1 MSVGP
6 TPDDPERPFLPP
18 DEDSDRLFLPP
29 DNDPDRLFPP
39 PDNDPDRL
47 FLPPDDDLAPNRPGE
62 VLRTHLAAHPLDGP
76 ALFAARLLARR
87 PVQDEWR
94 HRLAAECAVGAELER
109 LGRGGW
115 HVLHS
120 LPLPPGSEISHL
132 LIGPGGVF
140 CLATEYVRAA
150 LVRADT
156 TDVRPGRGRRPQPYV
171 RRARQRADRATY
183 ALTRACGFPVPVHP
197 VLVLIGPRH
206 IERLPNRSGAEG
218 PGADRSGAEPLADA
232 DAKGDDADVRL
243 VLGAQAVTALGALG
257 GVLTPATADRIHT
270 VARNRR
276 TWQGI

>member
-1 MSVGP
+1 MEP
-6 TPDDPERPFLPP
+6 TSDDPDRFFLPP
-18 DEDSDRLFLPP
+18 DDPDRFSLPP
-29 DNDPDRLFPP
+29 D
-39 PDNDPDRL
+39 DPDRL

-76 ALFAARLLARR
+76 ALLAARLLGRR

-94 HRLAAECAVGAELER
+94 RRLAAECAVGAELER

-150 LVRADT
+150 RVRADA

-171 RRARQRADRATY
+171 RRSRQRAERATY
-183 ALTRACGFPVPVHP
+183 ALSRGCGFPVPARP
-197 VLVLIGPRH
+197 VLVLVGPRH
-206 IERLPNRSGAEG
+206 IERLPEQPGPEAPGDAET
-218 PGADRSGAEPLADA
+218 
-232 DAKGDDADVRL
+232 KGDDADVRL
-243 VLGAQAVTALGALG
+243 VAGAQAVTALGAIG
-257 GVLTPATADRIHT
+257 GVLTPATADRVHT

-276 TWQGI
+276 TWQGV